1 MGFFG
6 FLLIFAVIIGLVL
19 LFSAINLVA
28 GILKYIFTL
37 GGHLGGNNG
46 GGNYS
51 NRTENN
57 GQSNAAQ
64 PKKHKML
71 FDKSE
76 AEDVD
81 YEEIKENNQK

>member
-6 FLLIFAVIIGLVL
+6 FLLIFAVIIGFVL
-19 LFSAINLVA
+19 LFSAINVVA

-37 GGHLGGNNG
+37 GGHIGGNNQG
-46 GGNYS
+46 RY
-51 NRTENN
+51 NN
-57 GQSNAAQ
+57 GTQDNTQSSTAQ
-64 PKKHKML
+64 PQKHKIL

-81 YEEIKENNQK
+81 YEEVKENNQK